1 MSNVFHHLGHA
12 NRLRYFADM
21 FEEYDRLYGTFLQIT
36 AAAQAGPNAHWHE
49 LESRIGF
56 LRVRIAALCE
66 ETQLVL
72 IKQAEERRRQRLEEA
87 HGVVDRMVA
96 LGSNRASRGKDGR
109 IRAAPAAC

>member
-1 MSNVFHHLGHA
+1 MSNVFHHLGYV

-36 AAAQAGPNAHWHE
+36 AAAEIGPHAHWHE

-72 IKQAEERRRQRLEEA
+72 IKQAEERRRQRGGLD
-87 HGVVDRMVA
+87 VVA
-96 LGSNRASRGKDGR
+96 LGDGGPIGR
-109 IRAAPAAC
+109 DRPLARTACAAR